1 MQYFFFLMIRRPPRS
16 KRTYTLFP
24 YTTLFRSQWPLDA
37 FRWMIARAGHGHLV
51 VLRASGA
58 AEAQDE
64 FYTQIGGVA
73 SAQTFVFSDRKAAS
87 DPAVLAALEAAD
99 GIFIAGGDQRSDEG
113 RVGTEWVSTCRSG
126 WSPDLKKKN

>member
-1 MQYFFFLMIRRPPRS
+1 
-16 KRTYTLFP
+16 
-24 YTTLFRSQWPLDA
+24 
-37 FRWMIARAGHGHLV
+37 MIARAGHGHLV

-87 DPAVLAALEAAD
+87 DPAVHATLEAAD
-99 GIFIAGGDQRSDEG
+99 GIFIAGGDQSNYVRYWKGTPLARSEEHTSELQSLM
-113 RVGTEWVSTCRSG
+113 RTSYAAFCC
-126 WSPDLKKKN
+126 KKKKIHQ

>member
-1 MQYFFFLMIRRPPRS
+1 
-16 KRTYTLFP
+16 
-24 YTTLFRSQWPLDA
+24 
-37 FRWMIARAGHGHLV
+37 MIARAGHGHLV

-64 FYTQIGGVA
+64 LYTQIGGVA

-99 GIFIAGGDQRSDEG
+99 GIFIAGGDQSNYVRYWQGTPLAAALARHVRAGKPLGGTRAGLALLGAWRSEEHTSELQSLM
-113 RVGTEWVSTCRSG
+113 RLSYAVFC
-126 WSPDLKKKN
+126 LKKNN